1 MNRNFRKV
9 FVLLIVVVLS
19 CVYIGCSSASKKD
32 PAPTTP
38 QHGQGGGCG
47 H

>member
-1 MNRNFRKV
+1 MNRILQKAFI
-9 FVLLIVVVLS
+9 FFIVVILS
-19 CVYIGCSSASKKD
+19 GIYIGCSSTSKQSSTST
-32 PAPTTP
+32 AP

>member
-1 MNRNFRKV
+1 MNHILRKALIL
-9 FVLLIVVVLS
+9 FIVVVLS
-19 CVYIGCSSASKKD
+19 GIYIGCSSASKQGSTST
-32 PAPTTP
+32 AP

>member
-1 MNRNFRKV
+1 MNRILRKA
-9 FVLLIVVVLS
+9 LLLFIVVVLS
-19 CVYIGCSSASKKD
+19 GIYIGCSSASKQGST
-32 PAPTTP
+32 AP